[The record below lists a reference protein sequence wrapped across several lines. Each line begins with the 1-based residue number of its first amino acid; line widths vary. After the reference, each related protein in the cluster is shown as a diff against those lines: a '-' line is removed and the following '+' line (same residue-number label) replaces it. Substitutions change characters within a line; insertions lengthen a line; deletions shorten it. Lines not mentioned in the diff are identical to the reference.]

1 MSQAVGAAEA
11 RLTSEAKEE
20 LAGPIVD
27 VVRPVVAVGPVEVE
41 PADGEPTRGTVDRV
55 TSRALLQLLAGLDA
69 DDPARGEIR
78 NRLTTLH
85 LPLAEHLARRFA
97 GRGEPYEDLVQVAT
111 IGLIK
116 AIDRY
121 DPGRG
126 AEFSTYATPTILGE
140 IKRWFRDKGWAIR
153 VPRRLQELRLS
164 ISTAT
169 TDLLQQLGR
178 SPTIAELAQAT
189 RTTEDEVLE
198 ALETASAYSTVSLD
212 SPEPG
217 ENAPSTIETIGKDD
231 EALEGVENRE
241 TLARMLEGLPDRE
254 RRIIVLRFFRGM
266 TQSQIAGEIGISQM
280 HVSRLLARTLIQL
293 RESMFR

>member
-11 RLTSEAKEE
+11 RLTSEATGP
-20 LAGPIVD
+20 AGPVVD
-27 VVRPVVAVGPVEVE
+27 VVRPVVTVGPIE
-41 PADGEPTRGTVDRV
+41 PADPPAGETTRGTVDRA
-55 TSRALLQLLAGLDA
+55 TSRALLELLAGLDA
-69 DDPARGEIR
+69 DDPERAEVR

-121 DPGRG
+121 DPSRG

-164 ISTAT
+164 ISSAT
-169 TDLLQQLGR
+169 TELLQQLGR

-198 ALETASAYSTVSLD
+198 ALETAAAYSTVSLD

-217 ENAPSTIETIGKDD
+217 ENAPSTIETIGQDD

-241 TLARMLEGLPDRE
+241 TLARMLEGLPERE

-293 RESMFR
+293 REGMFR